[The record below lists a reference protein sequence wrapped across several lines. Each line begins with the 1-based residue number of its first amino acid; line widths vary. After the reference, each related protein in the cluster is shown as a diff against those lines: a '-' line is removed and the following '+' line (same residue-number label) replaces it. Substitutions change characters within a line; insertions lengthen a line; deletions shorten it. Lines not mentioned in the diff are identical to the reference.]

1 MTLSD
6 SQEVY
11 KFIHDELRPDEEFNR
26 RFNDAIDS
34 LYRELQSGLHNKD
47 YGIHNLI
54 KVSGET
60 LLPPTHTHTHTHIHT
75 PQMGWR
81 VVEKD
86 AGVIDSL

>member
-1 MTLSD
+1 M
-6 SQEVY
+6 Y
-11 KFIHDELRPDEEFNR
+11 KFIHDELRPDEEFSCL
-26 RFNDAIDS
+26 FNDAIDS
-34 LYRELQSGLHNKD
+34 LYTELQSDLHNKD

-60 LLPPTHTHTHTHIHT
+60 LLPPTHTHIHT
-75 PQMGWR
+75 PQRGWR

>member
-1 MTLSD
+1 M
-6 SQEVY
+6 Y
-11 KFIHDELRPDEEFNR
+11 KFIHDELRPDEEFNCL
-26 RFNDAIDS
+26 FNDAIDS
-34 LYRELQSGLHNKD
+34 LYRELQSDLHNKD

-60 LLPPTHTHTHTHIHT
+60 LLSPTAHTHIHT

>member
-1 MTLSD
+1 M
-6 SQEVY
+6 Y
-11 KFIHDELRPDEEFNR
+11 KFIHDELRPDEEFNCL
-26 RFNDAIDS
+26 FNDAIDS
-34 LYRELQSGLHNKD
+34 LYRELQSDLHNKD

-60 LLPPTHTHTHTHIHT
+60 LLSPTHTHIHT